1 MAQKGRVKNPE
12 QDKRVKHPE
21 KYEQGSQQS
30 GKNK

>member
-21 KYEQGSQQS
+21 KYEQQG
-30 GKNK
+30 NKKDK